1 MTKKRQLSIQLD
13 IGELTVRKVKRAL
26 VELIVMKLS
35 DSADDLKFKKKK
47 ITIKT
52 GTTSSQ
58 VTIRA
63 ELPNGKSLKQ
73 SQISGSIGFNDL
85 YKILEDSIDDE
96 VFVFISQHDTKRCTH
111 CENLDYTVTQKEY
124 TLKDIKDML
133 AKGGKLSSTKTKTG
147 KLRKVAKKWI
157 GKFYETVN
165 VSDNFSQYN
174 CDQHPRCRCV
184 FAPLSIYLSKPNR
197 IFPAYYPSKP

>member
-1 MTKKRQLSIQLD
+1 MD

-26 VELIVMKLS
+26 VDLIVMELS

-47 ITIKT
+47 IIIKT

-63 ELPNGKSLKQ
+63 EIPSGKSLKQ
-73 SQISGSIGFNDL
+73 TAKTGVIGFKDL
-85 YKILEDSIDDE
+85 HKILGDSIEDE
-96 VFVFISQHDTKRCTH
+96 SFVFISQHDAKRCTH

-133 AKGGKLSSTKTKTG
+133 AQGGKLSSTKTKTG

-157 GKFYETVN
+157 GKFTETLN
-165 VSDNFSQYN
+165 VGDNFSQYN
-174 CDQHPRCRCV
+174 CDQHPQCRCV
-184 FAPLSIYLSKPNR
+184 FAPLSIYLTKPNR
-197 IFPAYYPSKP
+197 IFPAYYPSSRV